1 MAATDEDLQK
11 LGKPP
16 IYSGKE
22 DEWNEWS
29 FVMKSYMSL
38 LSTHVPALLT
48 GAENPVTSPDMSIAT
63 IRATLT
69 EDGVTAA
76 KKLFHVLV
84 MNVRGPALAVIRG
97 ITDMNGALAWRA
109 LITRYAPNTAPRV
122 QSLMSA
128 ILNAKTF
135 PSELTAYE
143 IALDEWQENIRK
155 WESISGDRFNVSM
168 KKALFL
174 DKTPSSVRVPLQMQ
188 NLATFEA
195 MTAVTL
201 QFLQHNAQYQAGVTV
216 TPNNRRGPDDMEI
229 DALTKKGKG
238 KSKGKSKTDGSKTSC
253 FVCGRVG
260 HMAKDCWFK
269 DTSKGSAPN
278 NKGKKGKG
286 KGKGQRQREEQCER
300 SHNSDRVDDDSIRRE
315 LSTSQISRI
324 TQDDTWDRLVPMDE
338 DEDDEYET
346 GYILAAIRHRETFTQ
361 SKDWH
366 VVHVLVD
373 NCEDEHVRSPRDF
386 EWIAIEPSR
395 NPHLVSAS
403 EQAVP
408 MKLRDGRKIWI
419 TFQVCEVNGPIMS
432 VGKFCAKGNDRCAT
446 FSTRGGVLWH
456 EEAGEI
462 AVDKVRNHYEME
474 CWIKPGNVLALVQIG

>member
-29 FVMKSYMSL
+29 FVMKSYVSL

-48 GAENPVTSPDMSIAT
+48 GAENPVASPDMSIAT

-174 DKTPSSVRVPLQMQ
+174 DKAPSSVRVPLQMQ

-216 TPNNRRGPDDMEI
+216 TPNNRKGPDDMEI

-253 FVCGRVG
+253 FVCGHAG

-278 NKGKKGKG
+278 NKGKKAKA
-286 KGKGQRQREEQCER
+286 KAKAKAKER
-300 SHNSDRVDDDSIRRE
+300 TV
-315 LSTSQISRI
+315 
-324 TQDDTWDRLVPMDE
+324 
-338 DEDDEYET
+338 
-346 GYILAAIRHRETFTQ
+346 
-361 SKDWH
+361 
-366 VVHVLVD
+366 
-373 NCEDEHVRSPRDF
+373 
-386 EWIAIEPSR
+386 
-395 NPHLVSAS
+395 
-403 EQAVP
+403 
-408 MKLRDGRKIWI
+408 
-419 TFQVCEVNGPIMS
+419 
-432 VGKFCAKGNDRCAT
+432 
-446 FSTRGGVLWH
+446 
-456 EEAGEI
+456 
-462 AVDKVRNHYEME
+462 
-474 CWIKPGNVLALVQIG
+474 

>member
-1 MAATDEDLQK
+1 
-11 LGKPP
+11 
-16 IYSGKE
+16 
-22 DEWNEWS
+22 
-29 FVMKSYMSL
+29 
-38 LSTHVPALLT
+38 
-48 GAENPVTSPDMSIAT
+48 
-63 IRATLT
+63 
-69 EDGVTAA
+69 
-76 KKLFHVLV
+76 
-84 MNVRGPALAVIRG
+84 
-97 ITDMNGALAWRA
+97 MNGALAWRA

-155 WESISGDRFNVSM
+155 WESISGDRFNASM

-174 DKTPSSVRVPLQMQ
+174 DKAPTNVRVPLQMQ

-216 TPNNRRGPDDMEI
+216 TPSNRRGPDDMEI

-238 KSKGKSKTDGSKTSC
+238 KNKGKSKTDGSKTSC
-253 FVCGRVG
+253 FVCGRGG

-269 DTSKGSAPN
+269 DTGKGSAPN
-278 NKGKKGKG
+278 SKGKKGKSKGKG
-286 KGKGQRQREEQCER
+286 KGKSGVNEITTPTE
-300 SHNSDRVDDDSIRRE
+300 SAPVPPGVN
-315 LSTSQISRI
+315 STSQISRI
-324 TQDDTWDRLVPMDE
+324 TQDDTWNRLAPMDE
-338 DEDDEYET
+338 DEDDEFET
-346 GYILAAIRHRETFTQ
+346 GYILATIRHRETSIQ
-361 SKDWH
+361 CKDWQI
-366 VVHVLVD
+366 VRVLVD
-373 NCEDEHVRSPRDF
+373 NCADEHVCSPRDF

-395 NPHLVSAS
+395 DPHLVSAS
-403 EQAVP
+403 GHKLKHYGEQAVP

-432 VGKFCAKGNDRCAT
+432 VGKFCATGNDRCAA
-446 FSTRGGVLWH
+446 FSTRGGTLWH

-474 CWIKPGNVLALVQIG
+474 CWIKPGSVLAPVQFGGSSGSAGEPAEHHVAVPQRTDAEILWMHSPRELMHQELMKNTSNLRSFR